1 MADSDLGSAVDG
13 LLSLAAAPARRVADP
28 RGKAVVEGSTSA
40 LPAADP
46 ASQRRPQP
54 ATTPEPLKTE
64 PTPRARTGQPS
75 AAKKQRVAPRVAG

>member
-13 LLSLAAAPARRVADP
+13 LLSLTAALARRVADP
-28 RGKAVVEGSTSA
+28 RGKAVVEGSTS
-40 LPAADP
+40 
-46 ASQRRPQP
+46 
-54 ATTPEPLKTE
+54 EPLKTE